1 MTTPILTP
9 DREEQ
14 QFKTKSSTPVVRAAP
29 NRVVEALQA
38 AAREVGSRM
47 AETAGT
53 TRDRAIEHVRR
64 LGPETWR
71 EAPLAKLT
79 HEPGFMTPF
88 KLGLAAECARV
99 LAASEPRVLSAFTY
113 DLADHTIHLLLLVDE
128 TSDGLEGFAQ
138 EFDRVLSASIDE
150 LRLPDCFECTSVL
163 DVHQVTP
170 RDVRLGIG
178 LAGLLSSVA
187 NAPLRV
193 WNRHGPMEH
202 PTPIVWH
209 LSEVAETVC
218 LEAVNLV
225 RQYVPALAPIGH
237 LETLVRRPD
246 FIGPFKC
253 GLAVCLGKVLGAND
267 DRVQSVFHADPTE
280 TTLHLLVLVNK
291 PTAALAAFIAAL
303 DRALTIELHN
313 LHVPEFAGQDRVL
326 DVHLITPQEVR
337 LGLGDAARLASVH
350 SAPTRIWSR

>member
-9 DREEQ
+9 DREERLSR
-14 QFKTKSSTPVVRAAP
+14 TKSSAPAVRGDT
-29 NRVVEALQA
+29 NRVIEALQA
-38 AAREVGSRM
+38 AAREVGDRM
-47 AETAGT
+47 ADTANQ

-71 EAPLAKLT
+71 EAPLARLT
-79 HEPGFMTPF
+79 HEPGFLTPF
-88 KLGLAAECARV
+88 KLGLAAQCARV
-99 LAASEPRVLSAFTY
+99 LGASEPRVLSAFTY

-128 TSDGLEGFAQ
+128 ASAGLEGFAQ
-138 EFDRVLSASIDE
+138 EFDRALSASIDA

-187 NAPLRV
+187 SAPLRV
-193 WNRHGPMEH
+193 WNRHEPMEH
-202 PTPIVWH
+202 TTPIIWH

-225 RQYVPALAPIGH
+225 RQHTPALAPIGQM
-237 LETLVRRPD
+237 ETLIRRPD

-267 DRVQSVFHADPTE
+267 DRVRAVFHADPAE
-280 TTLHLLVLVNK
+280 LPLCLLVLVTE

-303 DRALTIELHN
+303 DRALSIELHN

-326 DVHLITPQEVR
+326 EVHLITPQEVR

-350 SAPTRIWSR
+350 SAPTGIWSR

>member
-1 MTTPILTP
+1 MTTPILSP
-9 DREEQ
+9 DREDRVSKPRPAIEIA
-14 QFKTKSSTPVVRAAP
+14 KAEP
-29 NRVVEALQA
+29 NRVVAALDA
-38 AAREVGSRM
+38 ATREVANRM
-47 AETAGT
+47 VATADWA
-53 TRDRAIEHVRR
+53 RDQAIEHVRH

-71 EAPLAKLT
+71 QEALAKLT
-79 HEPGFMTPF
+79 HEPGFLSPF
-88 KLGLAAECARV
+88 KMGLAAQCARV
-99 LAASEPRVLSAFTY
+99 LGASEPRVLTAFTY
-113 DLADHTIHLLLLVDE
+113 DLSDHVIHLLLLVDE
-128 TSDGLEGFAQ
+128 PSDGLEAFVG
-138 EFDRVLSASIDE
+138 EFDRAMTASIDA
-150 LRLPDCFECTSVL
+150 LRVPECFECTSVL

-193 WNRHGPMEH
+193 WGRHELMEH

-225 RQYVPALAPIGH
+225 RQNVPELRSVGH
-237 LETLVRRPD
+237 METLIRRPD

-267 DRVQSVFHADPTE
+267 DRVRAVFHYDQTDPQ
-280 TTLHLLVLVNK
+280 LHLLVLVTE
-291 PTAALAAFIAAL
+291 PTAALTAFLAAL

-313 LHVPEFAGQDRVL
+313 LHVPEFASRDRVL
-326 DVHLITPQEVR
+326 DAHLITPKEVR
-337 LGLGDAARLASVH
+337 LGLGDAVLL
-350 SAPTRIWSR
+350 SAVQAVPTRIWTR